1 MLTKHLL
8 LGPNRWTMI
17 SRVPQA
23 IRYYTSPQSRKNSTR
38 GPSFPVS
45 ITRLERAG
53 LLYGPF
59 AYLASRLE
67 ALR

>member
-1 MLTKHLL
+1 
-8 LGPNRWTMI
+8 MI

-23 IRYYTSPQSRKNSTR
+23 IRYYTSPQSRKNATR
-38 GPSFPVS
+38 GLSFPAS
-45 ITRLERAG
+45 MTRLERAG